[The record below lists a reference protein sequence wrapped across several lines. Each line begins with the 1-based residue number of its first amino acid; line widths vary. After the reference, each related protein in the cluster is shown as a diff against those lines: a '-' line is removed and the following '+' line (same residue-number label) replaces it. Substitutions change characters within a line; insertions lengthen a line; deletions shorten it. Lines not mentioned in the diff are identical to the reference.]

1 MFTLLK
7 ESFLWMVKNVT
18 VLFLCLSAILLFSY
32 SSLVYVNVNNAIA
45 VQLCDDLCCPG
56 VESDSVYNCTTG
68 TFRFLVN
75 TENCRI
81 PNVDPFDK
89 SIKHLL
95 NLHSRHYSC
104 DDHQVVT
111 YIKGNTLF
119 LNQTKQS
126 KRLSFCRLEAIYRK
140 GNSFKFGEES
150 QAFNSS
156 FEIKDEFIKVKCYN
170 FSGAVMAENYHM
182 HFIMKYTKNE
192 KSNYSNHQ
200 VNDTKNNETQK
211 FLFKIG
217 IKSNVLSRQ
226 SRQFEIKDRLNILLL
241 MIDSTSRINSLR
253 YLPKTRQYLIET
265 LGAVEMMGYNKLADN
280 TMVNM
285 VPFLTGDYYEN
296 QPCLKSKHGVDNC
309 TFIWQN
315 YSQSGYLTHL
325 GEDWPGAGTFHYA
338 LKGFKRQPTDYDDRP
353 FHVANEKGSKWMID
367 TCFHGK
373 SSSETLH
380 QRIYDLAYNLRNKRY
395 FSLSTHSIMT
405 HNYLEALRN
414 IDNMTLNTFKK
425 LYENNLLNNTFLAF
439 FGDHGMRFGK
449 VRMTFIGQLEERL
462 PMMFIYVPQWFKTKY
477 IGFFNNLKTNSR
489 RLTTHFD
496 MFSTLQHLLNLE
508 NERTHKYGKSLFRE
522 IPRERT
528 CEDAGIRPHWCTCNY
543 HLSATDNSTT
553 RNNLASIFIQHLN
566 TLLKNHTHK
575 CSKLT
580 LKSIISSIKL
590 LSRKI
595 EHIEHRVVI
604 EAEPGDGIFEATLR
618 CDRNCS
624 TYNVIGDVS
633 RVNKYGTSTNCVKD
647 NTLRKICHCINTAK
661 R

>member
-1 MFTLLK
+1 
-7 ESFLWMVKNVT
+7 
-18 VLFLCLSAILLFSY
+18 
-32 SSLVYVNVNNAIA
+32 
-45 VQLCDDLCCPG
+45 
-56 VESDSVYNCTTG
+56 
-68 TFRFLVN
+68 
-75 TENCRI
+75 
-81 PNVDPFDK
+81 
-89 SIKHLL
+89 
-95 NLHSRHYSC
+95 
-104 DDHQVVT
+104 
-111 YIKGNTLF
+111 
-119 LNQTKQS
+119 
-126 KRLSFCRLEAIYRK
+126 
-140 GNSFKFGEES
+140 
-150 QAFNSS
+150 
-156 FEIKDEFIKVKCYN
+156 
-170 FSGAVMAENYHM
+170 MAENYHM

-200 VNDTKNNETQK
+200 VNDTKNNETQNP
-211 FLFKIG
+211 LFKIG

-325 GEDWPGAGTFHYA
+325 GEDWPWAGTFHFA

-353 FHVANEKGSKWMID
+353 FHVANEKGSKWMTD

-380 QRIYDLAYNLRNKRY
+380 QRIYDLAYNLRNKHY
-395 FSLSTHSIMT
+395 FSLPTHSRMT

-414 IDNMTLNTFKK
+414 VDNMTFNTFKK

-449 VRMTFIGQLEERL
+449 VRMTFVGQLEERL
-462 PMMFIYVPQWFKTKY
+462 PMMFIYVPEWFKTKFS
-477 IGFFNNLKTNSR
+477 GLFNTLKTNSR

-496 MFSTLQHLLNLE
+496 MFSTLQHLLNLD
-508 NERTHKYGKSLFRE
+508 NERTHRYGKSLFHE

-528 CEDAGIRPHWCTCNY
+528 CEDAGVRPHWCTCNY

-553 RNNLASIFIQHLN
+553 RNDLASIFIQHLN

-575 CSKLT
+575 CSTLT

-590 LSRKI
+590 LPRKI

-604 EAEPGDGIFEATLR
+604 EAEPGDGIFEATMR

-647 NTLRKICHCINTAK
+647 NTLRKICHCINTAN